1 MFKFFARIF
10 GYVLNFI
17 YKFVNNYG
25 LAIIIFTVL
34 LRIILLPINWKQQKT
49 MKKSAKIQG
58 KLKEIQDKYSNDP
71 VRFNEEVKNLYS
83 SEKMSPFS
91 GCLGSILQFIIIIS
105 MFMLVSNPLT
115 YMKRL
120 PQDKIKTYEEQVKKE
135 NDGQNVSYMEIAI
148 IRSIGKTDKNV
159 NLNMDFLGLDLSDIP
174 SKNYGDI
181 KVFIIPILYV
191 MTSIVSMKLTT
202 SMTSKKKKDNQKL
215 TEEEN
220 ENLKNQ
226 KKLVKVD
233 EKNEEMDTMESMNK
247 SMRYMMPIMT
257 VSIALIAPLGLALY
271 WFISNLLMILERLA
285 VNKFVKEEE
294 E

>member
-1 MFKFFARIF
+1 MFKFFAKIF

-17 YKFVNNYG
+17 YNLVNNYG
-25 LAIIIFTVL
+25 LAIILFTII
-34 LRIILLPINWKQQKT
+34 LRLILLPINLKQQKT
-49 MKKSAKIQG
+49 MKKSAKLQE

-71 VRFNEEVKNLYS
+71 VRFNEEVKNLYA

-115 YMKRL
+115 YMRQL
-120 PQDKIKTYEEQVKKE
+120 SAEKISTYTEQVKEE
-135 NDGQNVSYMEIAI
+135 NNGQNTSYMEIAI
-148 IRSIGKTDKNV
+148 IKSLGKDKEEV
-159 NLNMDFLGLDLSDIP
+159 NLNMNFIGLDLSDVP
-174 SKNYGDI
+174 SKNFKNP

-191 MTSIVSMKLTT
+191 MTSILSMKLTT
-202 SMTSKKKKDNQKL
+202 SMNSNKKDNNKL

-220 ENLKNQ
+220 NKLKDE
-226 KKLVKVD
+226 KKLVKV
-233 EKNEEMDTMESMNK
+233 ENKEEEDTMASMNK
-247 SMRYMMPIMT
+247 SMMYMMPIMT

-271 WFISNLLMILERLA
+271 WFISNLIMILERLA

-294 E
+294 